1 VTRAHATTVSPSTP
15 QADLAPG
22 HTVHRELDALDAE
35 DAVATGALLLD
46 VREPDEFAAGH
57 APAAKSV
64 PLGELGGRLDELAG
78 TATVVCVCRS
88 GSRSAA
94 AAEALTAAGYDAIN
108 LVGGMIAWSQE
119 GLPIVSST
127 GGAGEVR

>member
-1 VTRAHATTVSPSTP
+1 VSPSTP
-15 QADLAPG
+15 QADLARKN
-22 HTVHRELDALDAE
+22 TVHRELDALDAE

-57 APAAKSV
+57 APDAKCV
-64 PLGELGGRLDELAG
+64 PLGELGARLDELTG

-88 GSRSAA
+88 GARSAA

-108 LVGGMIAWSQE
+108 LVGGMIAWAQE
-119 GLPIVSST
+119 GLPIVSSS